1 MKYLNNQQD
10 KPIFELGR
18 KERYQPKQAVDVLLR
33 QARHVKMCDRQPL
46 GVCQNM
52 SFLIDISKLSNWED
66 IKADR
71 NGVYNG
77 VLRCGV
83 WTVACEVNQN
93 DTSFE
98 IITKKKETLHD
109 DNQYHLTISSK
120 RNKASPNLVRSIFL
134 LTSKSGKTVNDACLL
149 QYHISSGEDTVNIEV
164 QPHGNRKEG
173 QSRAFHPTAKST
185 LEKIHE
191 GLTDSSSVAK
201 VYRSIMS
208 ATGGPTHATNPSVIP
223 RGKRQVT
230 NIKFT
235 RNCTEDP
242 VNDLLV
248 YARQ

>member
-33 QARHVKMCDRQPL
+33 QAPHVKMCDRQPL
-46 GVCQNM
+46 GVRQNM
-52 SFLIDISKLSNWED
+52 SFLIDISKPSNWED
-66 IKADR
+66 IKVDR

-77 VLRCGV
+77 LLRCGV
-83 WTVACEVNQN
+83 WKVACEVNQN

-109 DNQYHLTISSK
+109 EKQYHLTINSK

-149 QYHISSGEDTVNIEV
+149 QYHITSGEDTVNIEV

-191 GLTDSSSVAK
+191 GLTDSSQTS
-201 VYRSIMS
+201 S
-208 ATGGPTHATNPSVIP
+208 
-223 RGKRQVT
+223 
-230 NIKFT
+230 
-235 RNCTEDP
+235 
-242 VNDLLV
+242 
-248 YARQ
+248 